1 MFVPFEELDNKARIW
16 VYPASRAFTD
26 AEVVEISQKLEAF
39 LTQWTAHGSS
49 LKASF
54 TLPYKRFIVIA
65 LDENTQSAT
74 GCSIDASVRIIQE
87 FEKTYDVTLLDKMNV
102 SFKQGDYITYKSLLD
117 FKTMVKNKS
126 VNENTVVFN
135 HLMVN
140 KGEFL
145 SEWEVQAKDS
155 WHARYF

>member
-1 MFVPFEELDNKARIW
+1 MFVPFEELDNEARVW
-16 VYPASRAFTD
+16 VYPASRPFTD

-54 TLPYKRFIVIA
+54 SLPYKRFIFIA

-126 VNENTVVFN
+126 VTENTVVFN
-135 HLMVN
+135 HLVVN

-145 SEWEVQAKDS
+145 SEWEVPAKDS